1 MKLKLAILALA
12 LSTNLFAIDLDEG
25 QLERITKVY
34 KVSKLFKAK
43 DGTTFEQAMSGIYLR
58 ESSAGIYN
66 IGDKYEDKY
75 YYKHTTNG
83 KTSEIFIDK
92 SDVKVDKDNGQLYY
106 IYKKV
111 NLEFYKKVFIL
122 EGQLKPI
129 SESSLGGH
137 QIKLD
142 TAKRV
147 IIERNLIQ
155 YKAFLKSDKLLISRL
170 MDDVIFS
177 SIIAVNYVI
186 LCYEEALDRGYSNPY
201 FRAISRYNGG
211 WSNVDYYK
219 AVESDIKEL
228 QPYLQHM

>member
-92 SDVKVDKDNGQLYY
+92 YNVIPINNSMEAEEERPAPFGIVPWNNTSKPCSIVD
-106 IYKKV
+106 
-111 NLEFYKKVFIL
+111 
-122 EGQLKPI
+122 PA
-129 SESSLGGH
+129 S
-137 QIKLD
+137 IK
-142 TAKRV
+142 
-147 IIERNLIQ
+147 
-155 YKAFLKSDKLLISRL
+155 
-170 MDDVIFS
+170 
-177 SIIAVNYVI
+177 
-186 LCYEEALDRGYSNPY
+186 
-201 FRAISRYNGG
+201 
-211 WSNVDYYK
+211 
-219 AVESDIKEL
+219 
-228 QPYLQHM
+228 